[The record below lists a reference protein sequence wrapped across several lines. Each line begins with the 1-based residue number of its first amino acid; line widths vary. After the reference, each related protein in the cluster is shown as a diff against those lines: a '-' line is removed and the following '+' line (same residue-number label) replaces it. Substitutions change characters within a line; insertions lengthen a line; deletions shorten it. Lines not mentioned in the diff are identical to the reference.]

1 MNLLLK
7 KILSFFTNNL
17 CDNKFKF
24 KNINFHCNNSIECLI
39 NIDIPTNKNKWT
51 AAFAELHYNI
61 DGNRFIVTTEVKI

>member
-1 MNLLLK
+1 MNLVLK

-24 KNINFHCNNSIECLI
+24 KNINFHCNNISECLI
-39 NIDIPTNKNKWT
+39 NIDIPNNKWT